1 MFHWHLME
9 NGAMLVGE
17 KSGSLASDMR
27 QLPGLA
33 LSFVLAPVRW
43 LRKSLATS
51 SIDRLEESDLEAAA

>member
-1 MFHWHLME
+1 
-9 NGAMLVGE
+9 MLVGE